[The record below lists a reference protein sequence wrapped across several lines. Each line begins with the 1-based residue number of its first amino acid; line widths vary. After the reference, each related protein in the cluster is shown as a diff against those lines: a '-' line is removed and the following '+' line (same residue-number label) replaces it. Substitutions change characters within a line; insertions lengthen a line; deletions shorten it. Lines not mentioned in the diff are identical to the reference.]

1 MSDLAQFV
9 FSGLT
14 TGAVYA
20 LAALGFTLIY
30 NASGVINFAQGDFL
44 MLSAMVTA
52 ALLGHHAA
60 YGLALAAGVAV
71 TVVVGLLLYRFAIR
85 PAGDANVVSLIIIT
99 IGASIFIQGV
109 TQVMLGKNQ
118 QVLPPFTGDAPLRIL
133 GAYVLPQALW
143 VLATAALLVI
153 GCAAFFRM
161 TLIGKAMLAVAAN
174 RLAAQAVGI
183 PTRRVLQ
190 LSFGLS
196 ALLGALAGVVA
207 APINTTVYDIGLML
221 GMKGFVA
228 ATLGGLGSGS
238 GAVVGGLLVGV
249 LEALVAGYVSSAYK
263 DAAPFIPDHRDPARA
278 AAWALRRAADGAGM
292 KHRLP
297 LAALLLILVLLPLAL
312 PNNYMLDI
320 ATGPRSPRWPRSG

>member
-1 MSDLAQFV
+1 MSDLAQFM

-44 MLSAMVTA
+44 MLSAMVAA
-52 ALLGHHAA
+52 ALLGRHID
-60 YGLALAAGVAV
+60 YGLAAAAGVAV
-71 TVVVGLLLYRFAIR
+71 TVAVGVLLYRLAIQ

-99 IGASIFIQGV
+99 IGASTFIQGV
-109 TQVMLGKNQ
+109 VQVVLGKNQ
-118 QVLPPFTGDAPLRIL
+118 QVLPPLSGDAPLRIL

-143 VLATAALLVI
+143 VLGTAAVLVAAS
-153 GCAAFFRM
+153 AAFFRA
-161 TLIGKAMLAVAAN
+161 TLTGKAMLAVAAN
-174 RLAAQAVGI
+174 KLAAQAVGI
-183 PTRRVLQ
+183 PTRRILQ

-196 ALLGALAGVVA
+196 ALLGALAGLVA
-207 APINTTVYDIGLML
+207 APITTTVHDIGLML

-228 ATLGGLGSGS
+228 ATLGGLGSGV

-263 DAAPFIPDHRDPARA
+263 DAVPFVLIIVILLMLPHG
-278 AAWALRRAADGAGM
+278 LFGA
-292 KHRLP
+292 KPKER
-297 LAALLLILVLLPLAL
+297 V
-312 PNNYMLDI
+312 
-320 ATGPRSPRWPRSG
+320 